1 MSVVPPLP
9 MLALSL
15 IFEGPHRIGASIAG
29 SLHPAAVPAW
39 IGLAYTVLIGTVVG
53 SGLWVWLMS
62 RHPAGR
68 VAPFSLLVPVTG
80 LTAAWLVLGETPRP
94 LELLGG
100 VAVIGGV
107 LWASLRRSPA
117 ATPALDQPEAETAL
131 PLSLS
136 SEIPMTISSWPATQD
151 LGSTSPS

>member
-1 MSVVPPLP
+1 

-15 IFEGPHRIGASIAG
+15 VFEGPHRIGTALAG
-29 SLHPAAVPAW
+29 SLSPGAVPAW

-68 VAPFSLLVPVTG
+68 VAPFSMLVPVTG
-80 LTAAWLVLGETPRP
+80 LSAAWLALGETPQP

-100 VAVIGGV
+100 LAVIGGV
-107 LWASLRRSPA
+107 LWASLRRPPA
-117 ATPALDQPEAETAL
+117 VAPPAIDDQPNAETAR
-131 PLSLS
+131 PVSLS
-136 SEIPMTISSWPATQD
+136 NAIPMTTSSWPAIQAR
-151 LGSTSPS
+151 GETSPS